1 MPVPTSNNSENPDMV
16 VRIGIREI
24 YDSVQGLVQ
33 NVGILSRQI
42 ETLNTS
48 LSSNTSET
56 GELER
61 RVRSLETQKVVTPA
75 SMWAAI
81 GVLATVAGVII
92 TLINMQSG

>member
-1 MPVPTSNNSENPDMV
+1 MSASENGESPDMV

-33 NVGILSRQI
+33 NVGVLSRQI

-48 LSSNTSET
+48 LNSNTSET
-56 GELER
+56 NGLEH
-61 RVRSLETQKVVTPA
+61 RVRSLEVQKVVTPA
-75 SMWAAI
+75 SMWTAI

>member
-1 MPVPTSNNSENPDMV
+1 MPASDNGDSPDMV

-33 NVGILSRQI
+33 NVGVLSRQL

-48 LSSNTSET
+48 LHSNTSET
-56 GELER
+56 NGLEQ
-61 RVRSLETQKVVTPA
+61 RVRSLEVQKVVTPA